1 MNALIWLHRWV
12 GAVLGI
18 VLVVLALS
26 GTALLWEDAWIGV
39 PGADDAPVGDVA
51 ALARVI
57 DTAQGHAPGLSRVTF
72 AGGGMGLHHAAYE
85 SGGGVYIDGS
95 GIIAE
100 QWQTVWER
108 PELWLFDL
116 HHYLLAGDTGEVIV
130 GTAGLAGLFFV
141 ITGAIIWWRTRR
153 TFDFRLWPRRLTR
166 SAIVRQ
172 HRDLGIIVAPILL
185 LLFLT
190 GAAMVF
196 GPVRNAIIAPFPA
209 EAAVSNTPSAQIEPR
224 DPAAL
229 LREGRRTLPN
239 AEFRRLQFSDE
250 GLILRMRQDF
260 EWTPN
265 GRSYLR
271 EEGGAVTVDA
281 PDGTLDRRAV
291 SEKFYPLHSGKV
303 GGLLWRM
310 VLMFGGLAL
319 AMLGALTVWSF
330 WRAQAKTGTQAAT
343 FSLQAERGR

>member
-39 PGADDAPVGDVA
+39 PGADDAPASDVA
-51 ALARVI
+51 ALARVV
-57 DTAQGHAPGLSRVTF
+57 DAAQAHAPGLSRVTF
-72 AGGGMGLHHAAYE
+72 AGEGMGLHHAAYE
-85 SGGGVYIDGS
+85 GGGGAYIDGS

-100 QWQTVWER
+100 QWQTIWER

-130 GTAGLAGLFFV
+130 GAAGLAGLFFV
-141 ITGAIIWWRTRR
+141 ISGAIIWWRTRR
-153 TFDFRLWPRRLTR
+153 TFAFRLWPRRLTR

-172 HRDLGIIVAPILL
+172 HRDLGIMVAPVLA

-196 GPVRNAIIAPFPA
+196 EPVRNAITAPFP
-209 EAAVSNTPSAQIEPR
+209 EKPAASDTPSAHINPR
-224 DPAAL
+224 NPAAL
-229 LREGRRTLPN
+229 LRQGRRIFPD
-239 AEFRRLQFSDE
+239 AEFRRLQLSDE
-250 GLILRMRQDF
+250 GLTLRMRQDF

-281 PDGTLDRRAV
+281 PNGTLDKQTV

-303 GGLLWRM
+303 GGLLWRL
-310 VLMFGGLAL
+310 VLTFGGLSL

-330 WRAQAKTGTQAAT
+330 WRAQARTGTQAAT
-343 FSLQAERGR
+343 FRVQAERGR